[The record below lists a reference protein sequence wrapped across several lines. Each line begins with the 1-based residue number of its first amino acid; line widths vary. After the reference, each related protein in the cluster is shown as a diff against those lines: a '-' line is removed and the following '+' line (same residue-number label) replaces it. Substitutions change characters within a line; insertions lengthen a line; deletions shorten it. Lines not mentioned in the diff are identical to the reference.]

1 MNELYLKQ
9 VAESLATEWNDAT
22 TFETWGIMTGEIDI
36 VMTALKSD

>member
-1 MNELYLKQ
+1 

-22 TFETWGIMTGEIDI
+22 IFETFETMTGEIDI